1 MLQMYS
7 FPPVYPVVPGNMNYV
22 CVVYFII
29 AVIVIAWWFIKAKAD
44 YNPEMLGGII
54 DQYQ

>member
-1 MLQMYS
+1 
-7 FPPVYPVVPGNMNYV
+7 MNYV